1 MLPLNQS
8 VPNRQPSA
16 LEMNPHSARSLT
28 WVSLILVVIGPIA
41 TSRAAMFLLPLLA
54 VLAAVF
60 PAAFG
65 RRRTRLAASVLLAS
79 SLTVAS
85 LNYPGFKRHM
95 DDYAMRTRERAA
107 EVAEN
112 PQLQPPNRPVSSD

>member
-1 MLPLNQS
+1 
-8 VPNRQPSA
+8 
-16 LEMNPHSARSLT
+16 MNPRSARALT
-28 WVSLILVVIGPIA
+28 WVSLVLVFIGPIA
-41 TSRAAMFLLPLLA
+41 TSRAAMFLFPLLA
-54 VLAAVF
+54 ALAAMF
-60 PAAFG
+60 PAGFG
-65 RRRTRLAASVLLAS
+65 RRRTRLTASVLLAV
-79 SLTVAS
+79 SLAVAF